1 MVLVTEALDDGRATP
16 CDLAPFAAP
25 LAIFLAGGF
34 LRTAAAFLT
43 PPTLV
48 AGLQPPLGA
57 HEKNPPVLV
66 LLLWGKELPN

>member
-1 MVLVTEALDDGRATP
+1 MVLITEALVDGGVAACSLP
-16 CDLAPFAAP
+16 PFAAP
-25 LAIFLAGGF
+25 LVVFLAGCF
-34 LRTAAAFLT
+34 FRTAAAVFLT

-66 LLLWGKELPN
+66 LWEKKLPV